1 MTYGGLGEPLKVI
14 LEEGGVVIKCSIRT
28 QQSDEVRTK
37 HLSAAHWNFFK
48 ILDFEFD
55 PENVISKIIMKTEA
69 LWDQFVD
76 LDTSSNTLAFAV
88 DIQPSRLRLSTD
100 GELGKVVLHDI
111 EIDTTVR
118 VLLQAVLFQ

>member
-1 MTYGGLGEPLKVI
+1 
-14 LEEGGVVIKCSIRT
+14 
-28 QQSDEVRTK
+28 
-37 HLSAAHWNFFK
+37 
-48 ILDFEFD
+48 
-55 PENVISKIIMKTEA
+55 MKTEA

-111 EIDTTVR
+111 EIDATVR
-118 VLLQAVLFQ
+118 MVL